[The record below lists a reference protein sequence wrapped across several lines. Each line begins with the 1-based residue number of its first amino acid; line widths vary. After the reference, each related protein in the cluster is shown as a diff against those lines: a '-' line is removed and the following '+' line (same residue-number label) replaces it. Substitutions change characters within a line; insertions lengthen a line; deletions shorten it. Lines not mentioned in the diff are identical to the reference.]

1 MKVVRSMADAVALAA
16 RTGATLDAGGRVLNA
31 SGERVTPLRR
41 NAQPA
46 TKPEPS
52 GPDAAQVMDA
62 EAVRA
67 LLEQRDAH
75 WREQVTHLQAQLAA
89 LMGRQQPKPMPWQ
102 MSVTYNERGAIVD
115 MVAHPIKEE
124 GA

>member
-41 NAQPA
+41 NAPAAQPA
-46 TKPEPS
+46 PTAPDTTK
-52 GPDAAQVMDA
+52 AMDA
-62 EAVRA
+62 DAVRA

-89 LMGRQQPKPMPWQ
+89 LMGRQQPKPTPWQ
-102 MSVTYNERGAIVD
+102 MSVTYNDRGAIVD
-115 MVAHPIKEE
+115 MVAQPITDQEH
-124 GA
+124 